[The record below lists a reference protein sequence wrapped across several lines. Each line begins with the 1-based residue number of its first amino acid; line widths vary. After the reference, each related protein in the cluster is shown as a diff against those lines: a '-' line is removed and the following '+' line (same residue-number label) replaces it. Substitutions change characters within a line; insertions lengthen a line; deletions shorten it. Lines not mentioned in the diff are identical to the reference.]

1 MLGGNENAVKFNG
14 NLTSETK
21 GYQEHGIPSLHSK
34 RVGQLTRTMSGSEI
48 CRWLWIL
55 TMNVECAGMI

>member
-21 GYQEHGIPSLHSK
+21 DIKNMGYLPYTQKGLD
-34 RVGQLTRTMSGSEI
+34 
-48 CRWLWIL
+48 
-55 TMNVECAGMI
+55 N

>member
-48 CRWLWIL
+48 CRWLWWML
-55 TMNVECAGMI
+55 